1 VTITDEIIAL
11 FAARGGGAYYGEPV
25 TLLEHGLQAAHFARA
40 AGAPAPLV
48 AAALLHDIGHLLAA
62 APEDIADWHA
72 DARHEDV
79 GAHWLAQH
87 FGPAVSEPV
96 RLHVAA
102 KRYLC
107 ATVPAYLT
115 KLSPASVHTLRLQG
129 GPMDAAQQRAFG
141 DEPHHREA
149 LQLRAWD
156 EASKVP
162 ALATAGLDHY
172 RELFESLAH
181 RRA

>member
-1 VTITDEIIAL
+1 MTITDEIIAM
-11 FAARGGGAYYGEPV
+11 FAARGGSGYYGEPV
-25 TLLEHGLQAAHFARA
+25 TLLEHGLQAAHFARL
-40 AGAPAPLV
+40 AGAPPALV
-48 AAALLHDIGHLLAA
+48 AAALLHDIGHLLAD

-107 ATVPAYLT
+107 ATVPSYFAR
-115 KLSPASVHTLRLQG
+115 LSPASVITLRLQG
-129 GPMDAAQQRAFG
+129 GPMDEAQQQAFRS
-141 DEPHHREA
+141 EPHQREA

-162 ALATAGLDHY
+162 ALATAGLEHY
-172 RELFESLAH
+172 RALFESLAH
-181 RRA
+181 QGA